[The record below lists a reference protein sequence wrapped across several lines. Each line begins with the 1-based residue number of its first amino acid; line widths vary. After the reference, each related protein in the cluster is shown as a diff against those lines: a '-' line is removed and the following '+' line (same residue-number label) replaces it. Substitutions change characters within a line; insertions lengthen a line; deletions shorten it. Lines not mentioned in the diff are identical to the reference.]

1 MNRRNQM
8 RRNLSPATS
17 VEELGI
23 YVQSVPTKDMDTPW
37 QLLGVTQ
44 NRTARMIAKA
54 GWLSWLISTMLVTQ
68 ILRYTL
74 LSLTMRILT

>member
-23 YVQSVPTKDMDTPW
+23 YMQSVPAKDMDTPW

-44 NRTARMIAKA
+44 NRTARMIA
-54 GWLSWLISTMLVTQ
+54 
-68 ILRYTL
+68 
-74 LSLTMRILT
+74 